1 MHTRPE
7 PIEALFADDAKH
19 LIGKAVLCAQR
30 KEGLGYW
37 ATLVRI
43 ENTNKPFVC
52 ILNNHLN
59 EEKQLE
65 SRWRWIVEDKI

>member
-1 MHTRPE
+1 MSRSE

-19 LIGKAVLCAQR
+19 LIGKSVLCAND
-30 KEGLGYW
+30 KEGLGYY
-37 ATLVRI
+37 ATLIRI
-43 ENTNKPFVC
+43 ESGNKPFVC